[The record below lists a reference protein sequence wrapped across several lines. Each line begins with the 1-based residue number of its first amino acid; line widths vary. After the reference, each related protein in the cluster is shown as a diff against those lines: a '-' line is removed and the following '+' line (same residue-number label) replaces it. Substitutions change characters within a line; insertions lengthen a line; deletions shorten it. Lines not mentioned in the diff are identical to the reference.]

1 MSDSAATRQAWRA
14 TFLLAVFMLINFVD
28 KIVLGLVAVPMMD
41 ELKLTPVQ
49 FGQIGSSFFW
59 LFAVSGVAGGFLA
72 NRFKVKLLILSMV
85 LVWSLCQLPIIYSAS
100 ISTIVLCRAALG
112 AGEGPAWP
120 VAVHAVCKWFPDTRR
135 NVPIAVLGQGSS
147 IGLIL
152 SGLLVPVVTATWGW
166 RANFAVLA
174 VIGGAWALA
183 WLAMV
188 DEAKIG
194 REVPGHAVAVA
205 EPEVSYGRLLLDRS
219 VLGCILTN
227 FVGYWSLALGLT
239 WLPAYFQRGLA
250 FDGVASGWLYS
261 LVIVVTIP
269 FGLGLAWWS
278 QALLKRGVSSRL
290 ARGRYLSCSLTL
302 AGVLM
307 AVILFCPPGNNGLRV
322 ALIAVALG
330 CTPIVYALTPAVL
343 AEVVPASQRGAVLAI
358 NNSIA
363 SFAGVFSP
371 VATGMLIQGM
381 PGASGYEVGFAV
393 CGAIMI
399 SGGLVGFWL
408 IDPERSARTLRASL
422 AVPARLPQAAD
433 ACRSGD
439 ATVSRPAFRTDR

>member
-1 MSDSAATRQAWRA
+1 MGDTTSTRQAWQA
-14 TFLLAVFMLINFVD
+14 TFLLALFMLINFVD
-28 KIVLGLVAVPMMD
+28 KIVLGLVAVPLMD

-72 NRFKVKLLILSMV
+72 NRFRVKLLILGMV
-85 LVWSLCQLPIIYSAS
+85 LVWSLCQLPIVYSAS

-120 VAVHAVCKWFPDTRR
+120 VAVHAVCKWFPDARR
-135 NVPIAVLGQGSS
+135 NLPIAVLGQGSS

-152 SGLLVPVVTATWGW
+152 AGLLVPVVTATWGW

-188 DEAKIG
+188 DEAQLG
-194 REVPGHAVAVA
+194 REVGGHAVAAA
-205 EPEVSYGRLLLDRS
+205 EPRLSYWRLLLDRS
-219 VLGCILTN
+219 VLGCIVTN

-239 WLPAYFQRGLA
+239 WLPAYFQRGLG
-250 FDGVASGWLYS
+250 FDGIASGWLYS
-261 LVIVVTIP
+261 FVIVVTIP
-269 FGLGLAWWS
+269 FGLGLAGWS

-290 ARGRYLSCSLTL
+290 ARGRYLSCWLTL

-307 AVILFCPPGNNGLRV
+307 AVILFCPPGNELRV

-343 AEVVPASQRGAVLAI
+343 AEVVPASQRGAVFAI

-381 PGASGYEVGFAV
+381 PGASGYELGFAV

-399 SGGLVGFWL
+399 SGGLVGIWL
-408 IDPERSARTLRASL
+408 IDPERSARSVRSGIAFPGTL
-422 AVPARLPQAAD
+422 AAD
-433 ACRSGD
+433 R
-439 ATVSRPAFRTDR
+439 